1 MITLIVLQFSRTY
14 LPALVC
20 SSHRR
25 RPPWKYLVL
34 VLRTM
39 LRSLYLVTFRQ
50 KLSSTLRDY
59 IYVKIP
65 SNEMQWQAVRTKC
78 LICDSSNCP
87 RACDSKSDTYDWGRG
102 PRIFSIMARC
112 SLLSWVWNSVNPR
125 YSSKAMQPMLQM
137 SQGWLQPSS
146 KITSG
151 ALIRW
156 YKSINITLLSKL
168 ICLPVVSGADHLAVM
183 LPVEGGAAEVNEPHL
198 SVLHLPHVLP
208 LQGRRNVIFLSISN
222 QAV

>member
-1 MITLIVLQFSRTY
+1 MVLQFSRTY

-20 SSHRR
+20 SSHKR

-39 LRSLYLVTFRQ
+39 LEILIFTLTLSYFQTTIKGQGFVCPLNEGLY
-50 KLSSTLRDY
+50 
-59 IYVKIP
+59 
-65 SNEMQWQAVRTKC
+65 
-78 LICDSSNCP
+78 CDL
-87 RACDSKSDTYDWGRG
+87 KSETYDWGMG

-146 KITSG
+146 RITSG
-151 ALIRW
+151 ALR
-156 YKSINITLLSKL
+156 
-168 ICLPVVSGADHLAVM
+168 
-183 LPVEGGAAEVNEPHL
+183 
-198 SVLHLPHVLP
+198 
-208 LQGRRNVIFLSISN
+208 
-222 QAV
+222 